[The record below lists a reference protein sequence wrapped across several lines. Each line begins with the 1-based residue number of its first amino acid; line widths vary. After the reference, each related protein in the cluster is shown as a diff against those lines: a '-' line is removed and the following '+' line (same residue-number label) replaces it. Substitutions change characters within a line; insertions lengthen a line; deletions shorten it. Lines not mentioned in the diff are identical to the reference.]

1 MLTLYIEVKLTS
13 GQLFTINPAMIV
25 SVEPDYESAATERC
39 AVMMSGI
46 ETVTAPKTKET
57 HAVSVMLHISESR
70 QTLMGRIDAIQRQ
83 AQKEYFD
90 AQLDVLR
97 EARGNV
103 VV

>member
-13 GQLFTINPAMIV
+13 GQLFTINPAKIV
-25 SVEPDYESAATERC
+25 LVEPDYESAATERC
-39 AVMMSGI
+39 VVMMSGI
-46 ETVTAPKTKET
+46 VTVTDPKTKET
-57 HAVSVMLHISESR
+57 HAVSRLLSISESR

-90 AQLDVLR
+90 AHLDALR
-97 EARGNV
+97 EAQGRV